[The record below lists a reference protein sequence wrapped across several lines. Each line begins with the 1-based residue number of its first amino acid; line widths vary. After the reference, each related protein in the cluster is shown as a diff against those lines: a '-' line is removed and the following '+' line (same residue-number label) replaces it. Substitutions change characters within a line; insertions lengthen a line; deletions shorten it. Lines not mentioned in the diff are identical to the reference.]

1 MSLEMGR
8 GLNSI
13 ASYIEG
19 SDSGLSDAF
28 TRARMYHGVKPSIGY
43 KERAPQAIQ
52 IEIPLPGDWQERISK
67 VEGSF
72 HYKLQGKQIYAD
84 LPGSHAQTKNSGIW
98 YLLNSVRAAS
108 ELLTGIGGVQQ
119 QYIPV
124 ASLKDNRLFVNK
136 ETTSPIKEIQD
147 DLIARMQSN

>member
-1 MSLEMGR
+1 MRR

-52 IEIPLPGDWQERISK
+52 IEIPLPGDWQERIRK

-72 HYKLQGKQIYAD
+72 HYRLQENQIYAAMAD
-84 LPGSHAQTKNSGIW
+84 SHVQTKDTGIW
-98 YLLNSVRAAS
+98 RVLNSITAAIR
-108 ELLTGIGGVQQ
+108 LRVGAGNVQQ